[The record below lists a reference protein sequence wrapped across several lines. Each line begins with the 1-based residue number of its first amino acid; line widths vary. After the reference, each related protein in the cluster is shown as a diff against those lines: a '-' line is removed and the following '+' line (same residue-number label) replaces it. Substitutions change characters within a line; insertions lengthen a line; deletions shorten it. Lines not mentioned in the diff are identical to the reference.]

1 MSALPIIETHDA
13 PIVSTIFATSS
24 GTGSCSKR
32 TSSRQQKHSLPKT
45 FLIYDIAVHMI
56 VGACLVTSCLKGDS
70 ASSVKW
76 EVARACLLQ
85 EFRRIEKAD
94 CIYMSNVFQLKP
106 ACEQSIRLSRCT
118 IGGTL
123 NCHFIVYAGDMWKV
137 LSFDSAAIAMFRNSH
152 GIFLVTTGFAHAGK
166 LGIVPTEEAVASQAA
181 AVASS
186 ALAMLEDSCDQVW
199 EVLQTITFKQLST
212 D

>member
-13 PIVSTIFATSS
+13 PIVSALFATSS

-32 TSSRQQKHSLPKT
+32 TSSRQQKPSLPKT
-45 FLIYDIAVHMI
+45 FLIYDIAVNMI

-70 ASSVKW
+70 TSSVKW

-123 NCHFIVYAGDMWKV
+123 NCHFIDYACDTWKV

-152 GIFLVTTGFAHAGK
+152 GIFLVTTVSPM
-166 LGIVPTEEAVASQAA
+166 L
-181 AVASS
+181 ASS
-186 ALAMLEDSCDQVW
+186 
-199 EVLQTITFKQLST
+199 VLYLQRKRSPHKPQLLRRLPLPCWKIVAIRFGKSFKP
-212 D
+212 